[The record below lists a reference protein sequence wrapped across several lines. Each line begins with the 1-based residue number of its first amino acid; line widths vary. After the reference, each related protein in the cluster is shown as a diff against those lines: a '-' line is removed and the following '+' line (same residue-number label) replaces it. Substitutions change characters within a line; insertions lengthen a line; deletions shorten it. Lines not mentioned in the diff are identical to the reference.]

1 MLKIILFISG
11 GLFPIFSLSLL
22 PTLIHTVIEKN
33 YSFSIQLLIYIA
45 VLLIL
50 HLVIKKYIVPSRQL
64 NTIQGFGAVGMS
76 WFLISI
82 YASIPYLFSG
92 INLTYIDILFET
104 ISGLTTTGSSILTD
118 IESVDKSLLI
128 WRSTTQWLG
137 GMGIIVLTIT
147 ILPLLGSGGI
157 NLFKAESPGP
167 SADRLTPRF
176 QDTARLLWVIYI
188 SFTFIETLFLYFSG
202 LSFYNSFNHAFT
214 TLSTGGFSTF
224 NSSVSEFSALTIL
237 IINIFMFLA
246 GSSFILLLKV
256 LRNKN
261 LSEVFNSSEF
271 KFYTFIVF
279 STATIF
285 LVKTISLS
293 ESIVLAINNAL
304 FTSLTLITTTGYTNL
319 DYENWNIN
327 YRVFILGVMFLG
339 GMSGSTAGGIKTV
352 RVIALLKSV
361 RNEIRKIF
369 YPNAIFKI
377 RMSKSI
383 IPERMIESVQTFF
396 ILYVAIFVL
405 GTFAISVSSNIS
417 GAPLSFEAILGG
429 VASAMNNVGP
439 GLGEL
444 GPIKNYFYIDQGSK
458 LILSL
463 LMIIGRLEIFPIV
476 ILLYRKTWKS

>member
-11 GLFPIFSLSLL
+11 GVFPIFSLSLL

-33 YSFSIQLLIYIA
+33 YSFAVQLIIYIA
-45 VLLIL
+45 VLMIL
-50 HLVIKKYIVPSRQL
+50 HRVIKKYIVPSRQL

-188 SFTFIETLFLYFSG
+188 SFTFIETLLLYFSG

-319 DYENWNIN
+319 DYENWSIN

>member
-11 GLFPIFSLSLL
+11 GVFPIFSLSLL
-22 PTLIHTVIEKN
+22 PTLFHTIIEKN
-33 YSFSIQLLIYIA
+33 YLFSFQLIIYIS
-45 VLLIL
+45 VLLLL
-50 HLVIKKYIVPSRQL
+50 HLIIKKYILPSRQL

-92 INLTYIDILFET
+92 INLNYIDILFET

-118 IESVDKSLLI
+118 IENVDKSLLI

-188 SFTFIETLFLYFSG
+188 SLTFLETILLYFSG
-202 LSFYNSFNHAFT
+202 LSFYDSFNHAFT

-224 NSSVSEFSALTIL
+224 NSSVSEFSTITIF

-256 LRNKN
+256 LKNKN
-261 LSEVFNSSEF
+261 LNELFKSSEF

-285 LVKTISLS
+285 LLKTISYS
-293 ESIVLAINNAL
+293 ENIVLAINNAV
-304 FTSLTLITTTGYTNL
+304 FTSLILITTTGYTNL

-327 YRVFILGVMFLG
+327 YRVFILGLMFLG
-339 GMSGSTAGGIKTV
+339 GMSGSTAGGIKTI

-361 RNEIRKIF
+361 RNEIRKIL

-405 GTFAISVSSNIS
+405 GTFAVSISSNIA

>member
-11 GLFPIFSLSLL
+11 GLFPIFSLSLI

-33 YSFSIQLLIYIA
+33 YSFCVQLIIYIA

-50 HLVIKKYIVPSRQL
+50 HLVIKKYILPSRQL
-64 NTIQGFGAVGMS
+64 NTIQGFGAVGIS

-188 SFTFIETLFLYFSG
+188 SFTFIETLLLYFSG

-444 GPIKNYFYIDQGSK
+444 GPIKNYFYLDQGSK